1 MENKIYGGS
10 AETREEALHG
20 VLKEFEKDI
29 LNEHPVDRTFR
40 ISEISI
46 EPTDVFDIP
55 DLYYNRRV
63 FFRIEEIPINFTEA
77 VLPGYDYKL
86 EKMPNKKYS
95 FKERIRILFKGELK

>member
-29 LNEHPVDRTFR
+29 LNEHSVDRTFR
-40 ISEISI
+40 ISEILL
-46 EPTDVFDIP
+46 EPTDVFDIT

-63 FFRIEEIPINFTEA
+63 FFKIEEV
-77 VLPGYDYKL
+77 VLPKQNDISELFYK
-86 EKMPNKKYS
+86 KKYN

>member
-29 LNEHPVDRTFR
+29 LKEHPVDRAFR

-46 EPTDVFDIP
+46 EPTGVFDIT

-63 FFRIEEIPINFTEA
+63 FFKIEEIPQQNDISELF
-77 VLPGYDYKL
+77 YK
-86 EKMPNKKYS
+86 KKYN